1 LIIAI
6 DGPAG
11 AGKSTIAKSVAKR
24 LGIQY
29 LDTGAMYRAFTL
41 FVLNRNINLEDKE
54 EIRKALEDFTITL
67 NGDRVYVNGKDVT
80 SEIRGEQVTDNV
92 SYISSLEFVRKKM
105 VELQQNIG
113 KNNSI
118 VAEGRDI
125 GTVVFPDAAYKFFLD
140 ATIEERARRRMQ
152 DEKNPSKDLDLN
164 SVMEKLK
171 QRDAYDS
178 TRDVSPL
185 RKAPDAFYIDST
197 SMSVDEICDI
207 IVRKVKEDSQGE
219 YGNGESKTGEN

>member
-1 LIIAI
+1 MIIAI

-11 AGKSTIAKSVAKR
+11 AGKSTIAKSVAKM

-41 FVLNRNINLEDKE
+41 FVLNRKLNLEDKE
-54 EIRKALEDFTITL
+54 EIRKALDDFTITL
-67 NGDRVYVNGKDVT
+67 NGDKVYMNGKDVT
-80 SEIRGEQVTDNV
+80 SEIRGEQVTDHV
-92 SYISSLEFVRKKM
+92 SYISSLDFVRKKM

-125 GTVVFPDAAYKFFLD
+125 GTVVFPDAEYKFFLD

-152 DEKNPSKDLDLN
+152 DEKNPSKDLDLK

-197 SMSVDEICDI
+197 NMSVDEICDI
-207 IVRKVKEDSQGE
+207 IVRMVKEDSQGE
-219 YGNGESKTGEN
+219 YSNGESKTGEN